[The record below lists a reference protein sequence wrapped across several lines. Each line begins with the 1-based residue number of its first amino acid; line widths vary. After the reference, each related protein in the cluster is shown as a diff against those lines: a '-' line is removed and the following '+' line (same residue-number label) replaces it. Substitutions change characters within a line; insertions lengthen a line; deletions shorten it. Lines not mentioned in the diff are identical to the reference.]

1 MGFFNE
7 IRTALNEIFAE
18 FSQDVK
24 FRGKI
29 FKCIIGENGQQEVEL
44 ESGGFVPNETFTVKF
59 KEADLEDEAEA
70 YPSIGELL
78 QYSDRAFRIHWIS
91 TRSKRGQIEVWVR
104 SIDK

>member
-1 MGFFNE
+1 MGFFSE

-24 FRGKI
+24 FRGKTY
-29 FKCIIGENGQQEVEL
+29 KCIIGENGQQEVEL

-59 KEADLEDEAEA
+59 KEADLEDEA
-70 YPSIGELL
+70 YPAIGELL
-78 QYSDRAFRIHWIS
+78 QYSGRTFRIHWIS